1 MTDKNIVIIK
11 YLESLI
17 NGWLFKSEYS
27 TDYKDKKVV
36 VVTMVQGDKQVLWDG
51 IINDYF
57 QVQVF
62 GTSIAEE
69 KQVATDIGNLIGQIG
84 EVEYNNN
91 NYTIVVS
98 QISNPQSI
106 MYEDIRRIGYTMTL
120 KTIINKI
127 GG

>member
-11 YLESLI
+11 YLENII

-57 QVQVF
+57 QIQIF
-62 GTSIAEE
+62 GTSIQEE
-69 KQVATDIGNLIGQIG
+69 KEAATEIGNLIGEIG
-84 EVEYNNN
+84 EVEYNENK
-91 NYTIVVS
+91 YTIVIS
-98 QISNPQSI
+98 QLSNPQSI
-106 MYEDIRRIGYTMTL
+106 MYEDIRRVGYTMTL

>member
-11 YLESLI
+11 YLENIIS
-17 NGWLFKSEYS
+17 GWLFKSEYS

-57 QVQVF
+57 QIQIF
-62 GTSIAEE
+62 GTSIQEE
-69 KQVATDIGNLIGQIG
+69 KEAATEIGNLIGEIG
-84 EVEYNNN
+84 EVEYNENK
-91 NYTIVVS
+91 YAIVIS
-98 QISNPQSI
+98 QLSNPQSI
-106 MYEDIRRIGYTMTL
+106 MYEDIRRVGYTMTL
-120 KTIINKI
+120 QTIINKI

>member
-11 YLESLI
+11 YLENII

-57 QVQVF
+57 QIQIF
-62 GTSIAEE
+62 GTSIQEE
-69 KQVATDIGNLIGQIG
+69 KEAATEIGNLIGEIG
-84 EVEYNNN
+84 EVEYNENK
-91 NYTIVVS
+91 YAIVIS
-98 QISNPQSI
+98 QLSNPQSI

-120 KTIINKI
+120 QTIINKI

>member
-11 YLESLI
+11 YLENII

-57 QVQVF
+57 QIQIF
-62 GTSIAEE
+62 GTSIQEE
-69 KQVATDIGNLIGQIG
+69 KEAATEIGNLIGEIG
-84 EVEYNNN
+84 EVEYNENK
-91 NYTIVVS
+91 YTIVIS
-98 QISNPQSI
+98 QLSNPQSI
-106 MYEDIRRIGYTMTL
+106 MYEDIRRVGYTMTL
-120 KTIINKI
+120 QTIINKI

>member
-11 YLESLI
+11 YLESI
-17 NGWLFKSEYS
+17 ISGWIFKSEYS

-36 VVTMVQGDKQVLWDG
+36 VVTMVQGDKQVLWNG

-57 QVQVF
+57 QIQIF
-62 GTSIAEE
+62 GTSIEEE
-69 KQVATDIGNLIGQIG
+69 KEAATEIGNLIGEIG
-84 EVEYNNN
+84 EVEYNENK
-91 NYTIVVS
+91 YTIVIS
-98 QISNPQSI
+98 QLSNPQSI

>member
-1 MTDKNIVIIK
+1 MDKNIVIIK
-11 YLESLI
+11 YLETL
-17 NGWLFKSEYS
+17 NKDWAFKSEYS
-27 TDYKDKKVV
+27 TDYKDKNII

-51 IINDYF
+51 KIYDYF

-62 GTSIAEE
+62 GTSIAAE
-69 KQVATDIGNLIGQIG
+69 KEIATTIGNLIGEIG
-84 EVEYNNN
+84 TVEYDKNK
-91 NYTIVVS
+91 YTIVIS
-98 QISNPQSI
+98 QLSNPQSI

>member
-11 YLESLI
+11 YLESII
-17 NGWLFKSEYS
+17 NGWIFKSEYS

-51 IINDYF
+51 NINDYF
-57 QVQVF
+57 QIQIF
-62 GTSIAEE
+62 GTSIQEE
-69 KQVATDIGNLIGQIG
+69 KEAATEIGNLIGEIG
-84 EVEYNNN
+84 EVEYNENK
-91 NYTIVVS
+91 YTIVIS
-98 QISNPQSI
+98 QLSNPQSI